1 MAMRLTRSED
11 EARDIY
17 QETFL
22 RLYRTIGR
30 FRSDCSLETYLYRI
44 VSNICLDHL
53 RRRAARPEVTEVEF
67 AAGAAGR
74 EGLLGLPDPAPD
86 HDPERAVAQGEIRR
100 RIESALGDLA
110 PRERL
115 VFEMRHYEGM
125 RLRAI
130 GEAIGTTEE
139 TVKNC
144 LFRAHQQLRAALG
157 DLGGLKWMG
166 ARPGA
171 EPAGVG
177 A

>member
-17 QETFL
+17 QEAFL
-22 RLYRTIGR
+22 RLYRTLGR

-53 RRRAARPEVTEVEF
+53 RRRAARPEESAVELD
-67 AAGAAGR
+67 AGAAGR
-74 EGLLGLPDPAPD
+74 EALLGLPDGSPEN
-86 HDPERAVAQGEIRR
+86 DPERALARGEIRR
-100 RIESALGDLA
+100 RIESALADLA

-171 EPAGVG
+171 EPAGIG